1 MLNKPTRNAA
11 TNPEV
16 NYCIISFYMGHGHKG
31 TTALCKI
38 SSFRCGIVEALA
50 LLGCHI
56 GLVSSLLPLFWDS
69 LLAPS
74 SRVKQS

>member
-16 NYCIISFYMGHGHKG
+16 KYHIINSYMGHGHKG
-31 TTALCKI
+31 TIAPCEI

-50 LLGCHI
+50 LLGCHA
-56 GLVSSLLPLFWDS
+56 GLVSSLLPMFWDS

-74 SRVKQS
+74 SRVK

>member
-1 MLNKPTRNAA
+1 MLNKSTTNAA

-16 NYCIISFYMGHGHKG
+16 KYCIISYMGHGHKG
-31 TTALCKI
+31 TTAVCEI

-50 LLGCHI
+50 LLGYNV